1 MTSGNVGLRSK
12 PPQEQTACLAHIN
25 TWLIIIATESISK
38 KKWDEDYFFS
48 IQFEGNTRIFFFK
61 ECHIGRIFSLLSSSV
76 RLICSGRGGGS
87 GRLPVACLVKGPDVS
102 CCEDVDGSHG
112 ATS

>member
-1 MTSGNVGLRSK
+1 MKTISFQYNLREL
-12 PPQEQTACLAHIN
+12 Q
-25 TWLIIIATESISK
+25 
-38 KKWDEDYFFS
+38 DF
-48 IQFEGNTRIFFFK
+48 FFFK

-76 RLICSGRGGGS
+76 RLICSGVGGGS

>member
-1 MTSGNVGLRSK
+1 MKTISFENNLR
-12 PPQEQTACLAHIN
+12 E
-25 TWLIIIATESISK
+25 
-38 KKWDEDYFFS
+38 
-48 IQFEGNTRIFFFK
+48 IQDK
-61 ECHIGRIFSLLSSSV
+61 ECDIGRIFSLLSSSV
-76 RLICSGRGGGS
+76 RLICSGGRGGS